1 MATDDLL
8 QRLRWVLGLRQ
19 PVTPCTSAVG
29 LDEAIPVE
37 LVSHILLTGDFEAA
51 DLLNCEAV
59 CRLFASLMR
68 EPSFGEEIWR
78 RVCQARWDSMGLDP
92 ETCYGDR
99 LSGMTPREQYRWA
112 EVDGRRRLGTV
123 SDLVLVESWEV
134 KFFGRPPCNEPCSGL
149 ARRLTAHFPTLP
161 FADRIT
167 NFPYRRLET
176 EEGHILSYRSS
187 TFGNQQRP
195 FQLRETPQA
204 TFVQVDGIP
213 EVKMVRRGDWGWQL
227 TNRIWTASSM
237 RHCAPPEFPNPLL

>member
-1 MATDDLL
+1 
-8 QRLRWVLGLRQ
+8 
-19 PVTPCTSAVG
+19 
-29 LDEAIPVE
+29 
-37 LVSHILLTGDFEAA
+37 
-51 DLLNCEAV
+51 
-59 CRLFASLMR
+59 MR

-78 RVCQARWDSMGLDP
+78 RVCQARWGSMGLDP

-134 KFFGRPPCNEPCSGL
+134 KFFGRPPY
-149 ARRLTAHFPTLP
+149 
-161 FADRIT
+161 RIT

-176 EEGHILSYRSS
+176 EERHILSYRSS